1 MSYQEEERGT
11 CEEDAVEGGKRGWE
25 TRERTRTATEG
36 RSGDTG
42 AKEGGQEETQ
52 GWETRERTRTAT
64 EGRSRDR
71 GAKEGGQEETQ
82 GWETRERTRT
92 ATEGREYGVIF
103 FCGFLESIIF
113 GFLFLNTKTI

>member
-64 EGRSRDR
+64 EGR
-71 GAKEGGQEETQ
+71 
-82 GWETRERTRT
+82 
-92 ATEGREYGVIF
+92 EYGVIF